1 MTQTYVCAILY
12 LQIEK
17 SVWGKI
23 KLKSSV
29 TLDDELAKVFNKR
42 LTKVITDPEIVTNCI
57 NFLRNDPEFEKTD
70 VSKVIAAMRE
80 CGEVTQTALAL
91 ISGRNK
97 SNVSRWINYQSPTLP
112 SLEVI
117 VRLAK
122 GLGVTTDYLLGLDSL
137 PKKETSS
144 KVDAL
149 QEYGLSPNSIYNLT
163 RIKEKIEK
171 EKNRKDYVTKL
182 HNYWIAIDGMN
193 YLLEQEN
200 IEILELIGY
209 FLLAGRFDGN
219 YYFDSDDVNNL
230 FDCLFDDIG
239 QGEFTEDYVRE
250 NLKYFFEN
258 CPQFSIADRA
268 IEALE
273 NIKIALRE
281 YKEKLMPHYFEP
293 NPNAT
298 KFFSS
303 PILCDLSK
311 YDKQNN
317 NSDDKDKK
325 DSWINKMLDD

>member
-1 MTQTYVCAILY
+1 MLFYTYR
-12 LQIEK
+12 
-17 SVWGKI
+17 
-23 KLKSSV
+23 LKKGSGGNKVKQAV
-29 TLDDELAKVFNKR
+29 TLDDELAKVFNRR
-42 LTKVITDPEIVTNCI
+42 LTKVITDPKIVSNCI
-57 NFLRNDPEFEKTD
+57 NFLWNAPEFKGTSI
-70 VSKVIAAMRE
+70 SKVIVDMKKD
-80 CGEVTQTALAL
+80 GVVTQTALAL

-122 GLGVTTDYLLGLDSL
+122 GLGVTTDYLLGLDAL
-137 PKKETSS
+137 TERETSS

-149 QEYGLSPNSIYNLT
+149 QEYNLSPNSIYNLT

-171 EKNRKDYVTKL
+171 EKEKNRKDYVKKL

-209 FLLAGRFDGN
+209 FLLAGRFDGY
-219 YYFDSDDVNNL
+219 YYFDNDDVEML
-230 FDCLFDDIG
+230 FDGLFKSIR

-250 NLKYFFEN
+250 NLKDFFEN

-317 NSDDKDKK
+317 NSDDKDEEHT
-325 DSWINKMLDD
+325 

>member
-1 MTQTYVCAILY
+1 MLFYTYR
-12 LQIEK
+12 
-17 SVWGKI
+17 
-23 KLKSSV
+23 LKKGSGGNKVKQAV
-29 TLDDELAKVFNKR
+29 TLDDELAKVFNRR
-42 LTKVITDPEIVTNCI
+42 LTKVITDPKIVSNCI
-57 NFLRNDPEFEKTD
+57 NFLWNAPEFKGTSI
-70 VSKVIAAMRE
+70 SKVIVDMKKD
-80 CGEVTQTALAL
+80 GVVTQTALAL

-171 EKNRKDYVTKL
+171 EKEKNRKDYVKKL

-209 FLLAGRFDGN
+209 FLLAGRFDGY
-219 YYFDSDDVNNL
+219 YYFDNDDVEML
-230 FDCLFDDIG
+230 FDGLFKSIR

-250 NLKYFFEN
+250 NLKDFFEN
-258 CPQFSIADRA
+258 CPQFSIAGRA

-273 NIKIALRE
+273 DIKIALRE

-303 PILCDLSK
+303 PILCNLSK

-317 NSDDKDKK
+317 NSDDKDEEH
-325 DSWINKMLDD
+325 I

>member
-1 MTQTYVCAILY
+1 MKQA
-12 LQIEK
+12 
-17 SVWGKI
+17 
-23 KLKSSV
+23 V
-29 TLDDELAKVFNKR
+29 TLDDELAKVFNRR
-42 LTKVITDPEIVTNCI
+42 LTKVITDPKIVSNCI
-57 NFLRNDPEFEKTD
+57 NFLRNAPEFEGTYI
-70 VSKVIAAMRE
+70 SKVIVDMKKD
-80 CGEVTQTALAL
+80 GVVTQTALAL

-163 RIKEKIEK
+163 RIKEEIDKEK
-171 EKNRKDYVTKL
+171 EKNREDYEKKL

-200 IEILELIGY
+200 IKILELIGY
-209 FLLAGRFDGN
+209 FLLAGRFDGY
-219 YYFDSDDVNNL
+219 YYFDSEDVDNL
-230 FDCLFDDIG
+230 FDVLFDDIR
-239 QGEFTEDYVRE
+239 QGEFTEDNVRE
-250 NLKYFFEN
+250 NLKDFFEN
-258 CPQFSIADRA
+258 CPQFSIAGRA

-317 NSDDKDKK
+317 NSDDQ
-325 DSWINKMLDD
+325 NEEHT

>member
-1 MTQTYVCAILY
+1 MLFYTYRLKKGY
-12 LQIEK
+12 
-17 SVWGKI
+17 GGI
-23 KLKSSV
+23 KVKQAV
-29 TLDDELAKVFNKR
+29 TLDDELAKVFNRR
-42 LTKVITDPEIVTNCI
+42 LTKVITDPKIVSNCI
-57 NFLRNDPEFEKTD
+57 NFLWNAPEFKGTSI
-70 VSKVIAAMRE
+70 SKVIVDMKKG
-80 CGEVTQTALAL
+80 GEVTQTALAL

-122 GLGVTTDYLLGLDSL
+122 GLGVTTDYLLGLDAL
-137 PKKETSS
+137 TERETSS

-209 FLLAGRFDGN
+209 FLLAGRFDGY
-219 YYFDSDDVNNL
+219 YYFDNDDVEML
-230 FDCLFDDIG
+230 FDGLFKSIR

-250 NLKYFFEN
+250 NLKDFFEN
-258 CPQFSIADRA
+258 CPQFSIAGRA

-317 NSDDKDKK
+317 NSDDKDEEHT
-325 DSWINKMLDD
+325 

>member
-1 MTQTYVCAILY
+1 MR
-12 LQIEK
+12 
-17 SVWGKI
+17 
-23 KLKSSV
+23 SSV
-29 TLDDELAKVFNKR
+29 TLDDELAKVFSKR
-42 LTKVITDPEIVTNCI
+42 LTKVITDPQVVSNCI
-57 NFLRNDPEFEKTD
+57 NFLWNEPEFKGTSI
-70 VSKVIAAMRE
+70 SKVIVDMKKD
-80 CGEVTQTALAL
+80 GVVTQTALAL

-112 SLEVI
+112 SLEVV
-117 VRLAK
+117 VRLSK
-122 GLGVTTDYLLGLDSL
+122 GLGVTTDFLLGFDALT
-137 PKKETSS
+137 KRETSS

-163 RIKEKIEK
+163 RIKEEIDKEK
-171 EKNRKDYVTKL
+171 EKNREDYEKKL

-200 IEILELIGY
+200 IKTLELIGY
-209 FLLAGRFDGN
+209 FLLAGRFDGY
-219 YYFDSDDVNNL
+219 YYFDSEDVDNL
-230 FDCLFDDIG
+230 FDVLFDDIR
-239 QGEFTEDYVRE
+239 QGEFTEDNVRE
-250 NLKYFFEN
+250 NLKDFFEN
-258 CPQFSIADRA
+258 CPQFSISGKA

-273 NIKIALRE
+273 DIKIALRE

-317 NSDDKDKK
+317 NSDDQ
-325 DSWINKMLDD
+325 NEEHT

>member
-1 MTQTYVCAILY
+1 MKQA
-12 LQIEK
+12 
-17 SVWGKI
+17 
-23 KLKSSV
+23 V

-42 LTKVITDPEIVTNCI
+42 LTQVITDPQIVTNCI
-57 NFLRNDPEFEKTD
+57 NFLRNDPEFEEKPE
-70 VSKVIAAMRE
+70 VSKVIAAMRDG
-80 CGEVTQTALAL
+80 GEVTQTALAL

-122 GLGVTTDYLLGLDSL
+122 GLGVTTDFLLGLSSL
-137 PKKETSS
+137 PEKETSS

-163 RIKEKIEK
+163 RIKKQIG
-171 EKNRKDYVTKL
+171 DDTTKL

-209 FLLAGRFDGN
+209 FLLAGRFDGY
-219 YYFDSDDVNNL
+219 YYFDNDDVEML
-230 FDCLFDDIG
+230 FDGLFKSIR

-250 NLKYFFEN
+250 NLKDFFEN
-258 CPQFSIADRA
+258 CPQFSIAGRA

-273 NIKIALRE
+273 DIKIALRE

-325 DSWINKMLDD
+325 DSWINKMLGD

>member
-1 MTQTYVCAILY
+1 MRVLFYTYR
-12 LQIEK
+12 
-17 SVWGKI
+17 
-23 KLKSSV
+23 LKKGSGGNKVKQAV

-42 LTKVITDPEIVTNCI
+42 LTQVITDPQIVTNCI
-57 NFLRNDPEFEKTD
+57 NFLRNDPEFEEKPV
-70 VSKVIAAMRE
+70 VSKVITAMSDG
-80 CGEVTQTALAL
+80 GEVTQTALAL

-209 FLLAGRFDGN
+209 FLLAGRFDGY
-219 YYFDSDDVNNL
+219 YYFDNDDVEML
-230 FDCLFDDIG
+230 FDGLFKSIR

-250 NLKYFFEN
+250 NLKDFFEN

-311 YDKQNN
+311 YNKQNN

-325 DSWINKMLDD
+325 DSWINKMLGD

>member
-1 MTQTYVCAILY
+1 MKQA
-12 LQIEK
+12 
-17 SVWGKI
+17 
-23 KLKSSV
+23 V
-29 TLDDELAKVFNKR
+29 TLDDELAKVFNRR
-42 LTKVITDPEIVTNCI
+42 LTKVITDPKIVSNCI
-57 NFLRNDPEFEKTD
+57 NFLWNAPEFKGTSI
-70 VSKVIAAMRE
+70 SKVIVDMKKD
-80 CGEVTQTALAL
+80 GVVTQTALAL

-171 EKNRKDYVTKL
+171 EKEKNRKDYVKKL

-209 FLLAGRFDGN
+209 FLLAGRFDGY
-219 YYFDSDDVNNL
+219 YYFDNDDVEML
-230 FDCLFDDIG
+230 FDGLFKSIR

-250 NLKYFFEN
+250 NLKDFFEN
-258 CPQFSIADRA
+258 CPQFSIAGRA

-273 NIKIALRE
+273 DIKIALRE

-303 PILCDLSK
+303 PILCNLSK

-317 NSDDKDKK
+317 NSDDKDEEHT
-325 DSWINKMLDD
+325 

>member
-1 MTQTYVCAILY
+1 MKQA
-12 LQIEK
+12 
-17 SVWGKI
+17 
-23 KLKSSV
+23 V

-42 LTKVITDPEIVTNCI
+42 LTQVITDPQIVTNCI
-57 NFLRNDPEFEKTD
+57 NFLRNDPEFEEKPV
-70 VSKVIAAMRE
+70 VSKVITAMSDG
-80 CGEVTQTALAL
+80 GEVTQTALAL

-171 EKNRKDYVTKL
+171 EKEKNRKDYVKKL

-209 FLLAGRFDGN
+209 FLLAWRFDGY
-219 YYFDSDDVNNL
+219 YYFDNDDVEML
-230 FDCLFDDIG
+230 FDGLFKSIR

-250 NLKYFFEN
+250 NLKDFFEN
-258 CPQFSIADRA
+258 CPQFSIAGRA

-273 NIKIALRE
+273 DIKIALRE

-317 NSDDKDKK
+317 NSDDKDEEHT
-325 DSWINKMLDD
+325 

>member
-1 MTQTYVCAILY
+1 MLFYTYR
-12 LQIEK
+12 
-17 SVWGKI
+17 
-23 KLKSSV
+23 LKKGSGGNKVKQAV
-29 TLDDELAKVFNKR
+29 TLDDELAKVFNRR
-42 LTKVITDPEIVTNCI
+42 LTKVITDPKIVSNCI
-57 NFLRNDPEFEKTD
+57 NFLWNAPEFKGTSI
-70 VSKVIAAMRE
+70 SKVIVDMKKD
-80 CGEVTQTALAL
+80 GVVTQTALAL

-171 EKNRKDYVTKL
+171 EKEKNRKDYVKKL

-209 FLLAGRFDGN
+209 FLLAGRFDGY
-219 YYFDSDDVNNL
+219 YYFDNDDVEML
-230 FDCLFDDIG
+230 FDGLFKSIR

-250 NLKYFFEN
+250 NLKDFFEN
-258 CPQFSIADRA
+258 CPQFSIAGRA

-273 NIKIALRE
+273 DIKIALRE

-303 PILCDLSK
+303 PILCNLNK

-317 NSDDKDKK
+317 NSDDKDEEHT
-325 DSWINKMLDD
+325 

>member
-1 MTQTYVCAILY
+1 MLFYTYR
-12 LQIEK
+12 
-17 SVWGKI
+17 
-23 KLKSSV
+23 LKKGSGGNKVKQAV
-29 TLDDELAKVFNKR
+29 TLDDELAKVFNRR
-42 LTKVITDPEIVTNCI
+42 LTKVITDPKIVSNCI
-57 NFLRNDPEFEKTD
+57 NFLWNAPEFKGTSI
-70 VSKVIAAMRE
+70 SKVIVDMKKD
-80 CGEVTQTALAL
+80 GVVTQTAPAL

-171 EKNRKDYVTKL
+171 EKEKNRKDYVKKL

-209 FLLAGRFDGN
+209 FLLAGRFDGY
-219 YYFDSDDVNNL
+219 YYFDNDDVEML
-230 FDCLFDDIG
+230 FDGLFKSIR

-250 NLKYFFEN
+250 NLKDFFEN
-258 CPQFSIADRA
+258 CPQFSIAGRA

-273 NIKIALRE
+273 DIKIALRE

-303 PILCDLSK
+303 PILCNLSK

-317 NSDDKDKK
+317 NSDDKDEEHT
-325 DSWINKMLDD
+325 

>member
-1 MTQTYVCAILY
+1 MLFYTYRLKKGY
-12 LQIEK
+12 
-17 SVWGKI
+17 GGI
-23 KLKSSV
+23 KVKQAV
-29 TLDDELAKVFNKR
+29 TLDDELAKVFNRR
-42 LTKVITDPEIVTNCI
+42 LTKVITDPKIVSNCI
-57 NFLRNDPEFEKTD
+57 NFLWNAPKFKGTSI
-70 VSKVIAAMRE
+70 SKVIVDMKKD
-80 CGEVTQTALAL
+80 GVVTQTALAL

-122 GLGVTTDYLLGLDSL
+122 GLGVTTDYLLGLDAL
-137 PKKETSS
+137 TERETSS

-149 QEYGLSPNSIYNLT
+149 QEYNLSPNSIYNLT

-171 EKNRKDYVTKL
+171 EKEKNRKDYVKKL

-209 FLLAGRFDGN
+209 FLLAGRFDGY
-219 YYFDSDDVNNL
+219 YYFDSDDVDDL
-230 FDCLFDDIG
+230 FDGLFKSIR

-250 NLKYFFEN
+250 NLKDFFEN
-258 CPQFSIADRA
+258 CPQFSIAGRA

-273 NIKIALRE
+273 DIKIALRE

-317 NSDDKDKK
+317 NSDDKDEEHT
-325 DSWINKMLDD
+325 

>member
-1 MTQTYVCAILY
+1 MKQA
-12 LQIEK
+12 
-17 SVWGKI
+17 
-23 KLKSSV
+23 V
-29 TLDDELAKVFNKR
+29 TLDDELAKVFNRR
-42 LTKVITDPEIVTNCI
+42 LTKVINDPKIVSNCI
-57 NFLRNDPEFEKTD
+57 NFLWNAPEFKGTSI
-70 VSKVIAAMRE
+70 SKVIVDMKKD
-80 CGEVTQTALAL
+80 GVVTQTALAL

-209 FLLAGRFDGN
+209 FLLAGRFDGY
-219 YYFDSDDVNNL
+219 YYFDNDDVEML
-230 FDCLFDDIG
+230 FDGLFKSIR

-250 NLKYFFEN
+250 NLKDFFEN
-258 CPQFSIADRA
+258 CPQFSIAGRA

-325 DSWINKMLDD
+325 DSWINKMLGD

>member
-1 MTQTYVCAILY
+1 MLFYTYRL
-12 LQIEK
+12 EK
-17 SVWGKI
+17 GSGGNKVKQA
-23 KLKSSV
+23 V
-29 TLDDELAKVFNKR
+29 TLDDELAKVFNRR
-42 LTKVITDPEIVTNCI
+42 LTKVITDPKIVSNCI
-57 NFLRNDPEFEKTD
+57 NFLWNAPEFKGTSI
-70 VSKVIAAMRE
+70 SKVIVDMKKD
-80 CGEVTQTALAL
+80 GVVTQTALAL

-171 EKNRKDYVTKL
+171 EKEKNRKDYVKKL

-209 FLLAGRFDGN
+209 FLLAGRFDGY
-219 YYFDSDDVNNL
+219 YYFDNDDVEML
-230 FDCLFDDIG
+230 FDGLFKSIR

-250 NLKYFFEN
+250 NLKDFFEN
-258 CPQFSIADRA
+258 CPQFSIAGRA

-273 NIKIALRE
+273 DIKIALRE

-303 PILCDLSK
+303 PILCNLSK

-317 NSDDKDKK
+317 NSDDKDEEHT
-325 DSWINKMLDD
+325 

>member
-1 MTQTYVCAILY
+1 MLFYTYRLKKGY
-12 LQIEK
+12 
-17 SVWGKI
+17 GGI
-23 KLKSSV
+23 KVKQAV
-29 TLDDELAKVFNKR
+29 TLDDELAKVFSKR
-42 LTKVITDPEIVTNCI
+42 LTKVITDPKIVSNCI
-57 NFLRNDPEFEKTD
+57 NFLRNAPEFEGTYI
-70 VSKVIAAMRE
+70 SKVIVDMKKD
-80 CGEVTQTALAL
+80 GVVTQTALAL

-171 EKNRKDYVTKL
+171 EKNEKDYVTKL

-325 DSWINKMLDD
+325 DSWINKMLGD

>member
-1 MTQTYVCAILY
+1 MKQA
-12 LQIEK
+12 
-17 SVWGKI
+17 
-23 KLKSSV
+23 V
-29 TLDDELAKVFNKR
+29 TLDDELAKVFNRR
-42 LTKVITDPEIVTNCI
+42 LTKVITDPKIVSNCI
-57 NFLRNDPEFEKTD
+57 NFLWNAPEFKGTSI
-70 VSKVIAAMRE
+70 SKVIVDMKKD
-80 CGEVTQTALAL
+80 GVVTQTALAL

-171 EKNRKDYVTKL
+171 EKEKNRKDYVKKL

-209 FLLAGRFDGN
+209 FLLAGRFDGY
-219 YYFDSDDVNNL
+219 YYFDNDDVEML
-230 FDCLFDDIG
+230 FDGLFKSIR

-250 NLKYFFEN
+250 NLKDFFEN
-258 CPQFSIADRA
+258 CPQFSIAGRA

-273 NIKIALRE
+273 DIKIALRE

-303 PILCDLSK
+303 PILCNLSK

-317 NSDDKDKK
+317 NSDDKDEEH
-325 DSWINKMLDD
+325 I

>member
-1 MTQTYVCAILY
+1 MRVLFYTYR
-12 LQIEK
+12 
-17 SVWGKI
+17 
-23 KLKSSV
+23 LKKGSGGNKVKQAV

-42 LTKVITDPEIVTNCI
+42 LTQVITDPQIVTNCI
-57 NFLRNDPEFEKTD
+57 NFLRNDPEFEEKPV
-70 VSKVIAAMRE
+70 VSKVITAMSDG
-80 CGEVTQTALAL
+80 GEVTQTALAL

-122 GLGVTTDYLLGLDSL
+122 GLGVTTDFLLGLDSL

-171 EKNRKDYVTKL
+171 EKEKNRKDYVKKL

-209 FLLAGRFDGN
+209 FLLAGRFDGY
-219 YYFDSDDVNNL
+219 YYFDNDDVEML
-230 FDCLFDDIG
+230 FDGLFKSIR

-250 NLKYFFEN
+250 NLKDFFEN
-258 CPQFSIADRA
+258 CPQFSIAGRA

-273 NIKIALRE
+273 DIKIALRE

-325 DSWINKMLDD
+325 DSWINKMLGD

>member
-1 MTQTYVCAILY
+1 MKQA
-12 LQIEK
+12 
-17 SVWGKI
+17 
-23 KLKSSV
+23 V
-29 TLDDELAKVFNKR
+29 TLDDELAKVFNRR
-42 LTKVITDPEIVTNCI
+42 LTKVITDPKIVSNCI
-57 NFLRNDPEFEKTD
+57 NFLWNTPEFKGTSI
-70 VSKVIAAMRE
+70 SKVIVDMKKD
-80 CGEVTQTALAL
+80 GVVTQTALAL

-171 EKNRKDYVTKL
+171 EKEKNRKDYVKKL

-209 FLLAGRFDGN
+209 FLLAGRFDGY
-219 YYFDSDDVNNL
+219 YYFDNDDVEML
-230 FDCLFDDIG
+230 FDGLFKSIR

-250 NLKYFFEN
+250 NLKDFFEN
-258 CPQFSIADRA
+258 CPQFSIAGRA

-273 NIKIALRE
+273 DIKIALRE

-303 PILCDLSK
+303 PILCNLSK

-317 NSDDKDKK
+317 NSDDKDEEHT
-325 DSWINKMLDD
+325 

>member
-1 MTQTYVCAILY
+1 MLFYTYR
-12 LQIEK
+12 
-17 SVWGKI
+17 
-23 KLKSSV
+23 LKKGSGGNKVKQAV
-29 TLDDELAKVFNKR
+29 TLDDELAKVFNRR
-42 LTKVITDPEIVTNCI
+42 LTKVITDPKIVSNCI
-57 NFLRNDPEFEKTD
+57 NFLWNAPEFKGTSI
-70 VSKVIAAMRE
+70 SKVIVDMKKD
-80 CGEVTQTALAL
+80 GVVTQTALAL

-171 EKNRKDYVTKL
+171 EKEKNRKDYVKKL

-209 FLLAGRFDGN
+209 FLLAGRFDGY
-219 YYFDSDDVNNL
+219 YYFDNDDVEML
-230 FDCLFDDIG
+230 FDGLFKSIR

-250 NLKYFFEN
+250 NLKDFFEN
-258 CPQFSIADRA
+258 CPQFSIAGRA

-273 NIKIALRE
+273 DIKIALRE

-303 PILCDLSK
+303 PILCNLSK

-317 NSDDKDKK
+317 NSDDKDEEHT
-325 DSWINKMLDD
+325 

>member
-1 MTQTYVCAILY
+1 MR
-12 LQIEK
+12 
-17 SVWGKI
+17 
-23 KLKSSV
+23 SSV
-29 TLDDELAKVFNKR
+29 TLDDELAKVFSKR
-42 LTKVITDPEIVTNCI
+42 LTKVITDPQVVSNCI
-57 NFLRNDPEFEKTD
+57 NFLWNEPEFKGTSI
-70 VSKVIAAMRE
+70 SKVIVDMKKD
-80 CGEVTQTALAL
+80 GVVTQTALAL

-112 SLEVI
+112 SLEVV
-117 VRLAK
+117 VRLSK
-122 GLGVTTDYLLGLDSL
+122 GLGVTTDFLLGFDALT
-137 PKKETSS
+137 KRETSS

-163 RIKEKIEK
+163 RIKEEIDKEK
-171 EKNRKDYVTKL
+171 EKNREDYEKKL

-200 IEILELIGY
+200 IKILELIGY

-317 NSDDKDKK
+317 NSDDQ
-325 DSWINKMLDD
+325 NEEHT